1 MLSNK
6 ELINIVTQSTNERV
20 FKDYHYSSA
29 RIDAIE
35 SLEGRTSYYSA
46 FNLRYFNCKILHCQV
61 IYDGLFL
68 MTIES
73 VSNPYD
79 KVKTFRSVV
88 FDIFG
93 DIVYRPD
100 LDNGFNNKNQALKDF
115 NHWNNS
121 FSALTYYH
129 TKLLNLSE
137 KSKHEYERL
146 EHGFNQLSAVITT
159 ITNDLL
165 LTGGLNN
172 EN

>member
-1 MLSNK
+1 MMLLSNK

-29 RIDAIE
+29 KIDAIE
-35 SLEGRTSYYSA
+35 SLEGRTSYYST

-61 IYDGLFL
+61 IHDGLFL
-68 MTIES
+68 MIIES
-73 VSNPYD
+73 ITNPYD
-79 KVKTFRSVV
+79 KLKTFRPVV

-115 NHWNNS
+115 NQWISS

-137 KSKHEYERL
+137 KSRHDSERL
-146 EHGFNQLSAVITT
+146 ERGFHQVSAAI
-159 ITNDLL
+159 ITNDLI
-165 LTGGLNN
+165 GA
-172 EN
+172 